1 MEQSVGVRVSLSA
14 PFILTIRTFMKS
26 LLLIIS
32 LVMALF
38 AEPSFQDV
46 QSMIEHQQFKQAK
59 LALTVIT
66 TNHPSSSKV
75 YYSLAQ
81 ANAGLGDLPAARD
94 ALDRAKALNPKL
106 DFATASQLA
115 NLEQAI
121 TPQAHLV
128 TPVESSNI
136 WWIFVASTPIGIF
149 GYLIYLTFRK
159 PKPTPKPE
167 QPSTK
172 YSYTPT
178 PRSTPPSSS
187 SSSTTSTYVDPT
199 PSHTEVHHH
208 HHSDSGMGTAGTILT
223 AGLTAAAVSTLMS
236 DDEPSYSSHSESS
249 SSSSWEDSTPSRSS
263 TWDDDSSSSRSSS
276 WSDSSSSS
284 SSWSDS
290 SSSSSSSSW
299 D

>member
-1 MEQSVGVRVSLSA
+1 
-14 PFILTIRTFMKS
+14 
-26 LLLIIS
+26 
-32 LVMALF
+32 MALF
-38 AEPSFQDV
+38 AEPSFQ
-46 QSMIEHQQFKQAK
+46 QIQQLVETQNYKQAK
-59 LALTVIT
+59 FALQLVIS
-66 TNHPSSSKV
+66 NHPNSSKA
-75 YYSLAQ
+75 YYTLAQ
-81 ANAGLGDLPAARD
+81 AEAGLGNLPAAQE
-94 ALDRAKALNPKL
+94 ALTHAKAINPSL
-106 DFATASQLA
+106 DFVPPSQIA
-115 NLEQAI
+115 KLEQAI

-187 SSSTTSTYVDPT
+187 SNSTTSTYVDPT

-223 AGLTAAAVSTLMS
+223 AGLTAAAVSSMMDHHQATPVVIHNEYPEYTS
-236 DDEPSYSSHSESS
+236 RSSYSEPT
-249 SSSSWEDSTPSRSS
+249 SSSWEDSKPSYTSTHSS
-263 TWDDDSSSSRSSS
+263 DYEDSTSRSSS

-284 SSWSDS
+284 NSWSDS
-290 SSSSSSSSW
+290 SSSSSSW

>member
-1 MEQSVGVRVSLSA
+1 
-14 PFILTIRTFMKS
+14 MKS

-59 LALTVIT
+59 LALTIINN
-66 TNHPSSSKV
+66 NHPNSSKV
-75 YYSLAQ
+75 YYTLAQ
-81 ANAGLGDLPAARD
+81 ANAGLGDLPAAKD
-94 ALDRAKALNPKL
+94 ALDHAKALNPKL
-106 DFATASQLA
+106 DFVPSSQVAL
-115 NLEQAI
+115 LEQAI

-128 TPVESSNI
+128 KPVESSYFYLWMFGFI
-136 WWIFVASTPIGIF
+136 IIIG
-149 GYLIYLTFRK
+149 GVVYYVTRK

-178 PRSTPPSSS
+178 PRSTPPSSG
-187 SSSTTSTYVDPT
+187 SSSTASTYVDPT
-199 PSHTEVHHH
+199 PSHTTVHHH
-208 HHSDSGMGTAGTILT
+208 HHSDSGMSTTGTILT
-223 AGLTAAAVSTLMS
+223 AGLTAAAVSSMMDHHQATPVVIHEYPEYTS
-236 DDEPSYSSHSESS
+236 RTSYTEPTST
-249 SSSSWEDSTPSRSS
+249 SWEDSKPSYTSTHSS
-263 TWDDDSSSSRSSS
+263 DYEDSTSRSSS

-290 SSSSSSSSW
+290 GSSSSSSSW

>member
-1 MEQSVGVRVSLSA
+1 
-14 PFILTIRTFMKS
+14 MKS

-59 LALTVIT
+59 LALTIINN
-66 TNHPSSSKV
+66 NHPNSSKV
-75 YYSLAQ
+75 YYTLAQ
-81 ANAGLGDLPAARD
+81 ANAGLGDLPAAKD
-94 ALDRAKALNPKL
+94 ALDHAKALNPKL

-115 NLEQAI
+115 DLEQAI

-128 TPVESSNI
+128 KPVESSYFYLWMFGFTI
-136 WWIFVASTPIGIF
+136 VIG
-149 GYLIYLTFRK
+149 GVVYYVTRK
-159 PKPTPKPE
+159 PKPTLKPE

-178 PRSTPPSSS
+178 PPSSG
-187 SSSTTSTYVDPT
+187 SSSTTSTSTYVDPT
-199 PSHTEVHHH
+199 PSKPTEVHHH

-223 AGLTAAAVSTLMS
+223 AGLTAAAVSSMMDHHQATPIVIHNEYPEYTS
-236 DDEPSYSSHSESS
+236 RSSYSEPT
-249 SSSSWEDSTPSRSS
+249 SSSWEDSKPSYTSTHSS
-263 TWDDDSSSSRSSS
+263 DYEDSTSRSSS

>member
-1 MEQSVGVRVSLSA
+1 
-14 PFILTIRTFMKS
+14 
-26 LLLIIS
+26 
-32 LVMALF
+32 MALF

-178 PRSTPPSSS
+178 PRSDL
-187 SSSTTSTYVDPT
+187 SSTTSAYVDPT

-223 AGLTAAAVSTLMS
+223 AGLTAAAVSSMMDHHQATPIVIHNEYPEYTS
-236 DDEPSYSSHSESS
+236 RSSYSEPT
-249 SSSSWEDSTPSRSS
+249 SSSWEDSKPSYTSTHSS
-263 TWDDDSSSSRSSS
+263 DYEDSTSRSSS

-290 SSSSSSSSW
+290 SSSSSW